1 MEVESS
7 RPPIIQLFYIL
18 YTIIV
23 KLLRTLCTDEFIAIS
38 EVVLCFDVCEGAT
51 GTTGTQ
57 LIIFFQIVAFA
68 PSKFHSFMF
77 NSVS

>member
-38 EVVLCFDVCEGAT
+38 EVVLCFDVCEGAI
-51 GTTGTQ
+51 G
-57 LIIFFQIVAFA
+57 
-68 PSKFHSFMF
+68 HNR
-77 NSVS
+77 NSINHFLSDCDICS